1 MDRRA
6 GETVA
11 ARSTRS
17 DRDQNRDRIKGTVT
31 ANPENAASHSHPRR
45 SALIAGA
52 IVAGALAGLAG
63 VYGIGGVRSEG
74 GDPGCRPAV
83 DNPPPGGP
91 PSRGEG
97 AGTVAAPRAAPAA
110 GLSLR
115 RPRPR

>member
-45 SALIAGA
+45 PALIAGA
-52 IVAGALAGLAG
+52 VVAGALAGLAG
-63 VYGIGGVRSEG
+63 VYGIGGVLRHAGEPPFPPS
-74 GDPGCRPAV
+74 AQI
-83 DNPPPGGP
+83 PPPRRP
-91 PSRGEG
+91 L
-97 AGTVAAPRAAPAA
+97 ARAAGRAA
-110 GLSLR
+110 AI
-115 RPRPR
+115 